1 MAGVKVN
8 FSVDSS
14 QINKGV
20 NNVKKG
26 VNDIKGSAHGA
37 EGAMDAMGDA
47 ADGAVRALD
56 SMAGACGAASTGVS
70 GLAGDLVYLVKNP
83 IAAAIAALAAVAAAA
98 SSLYNNF
105 TQNSDE
111 FTAQLELQ
119 MALLDKKNANME
131 KALTRQSKY
140 FDKLKQLGKLQS
152 LTNNQRKSAM
162 SIISS
167 LTKSYGD
174 LGISI
179 DATTGKLKGLNQAEK
194 QFIKLQAENRIKSL
208 KGKLNL
214 NENQIIAAMVSDIP
228 GEMNGNDVIDYIAGM
243 GHRGNTAVWNDT
255 DKVRKQG
262 LKYVLPYTGNSLIDT
277 KAQIEQMNALVTQ
290 WNAANDDK
298 SIDQVNKRLSILSKI
313 IKNRAIA
320 NDEDVLKAVGEV
332 YKKYQQR
339 AELLEQI
346 NNLEEDL
353 KFQLQEKDSQ
363 QQRKIVNDYQNK
375 FDEIRKNIQT
385 FNSKQ
390 TKYAADLQAKKD
402 QYVISQYDKQKQY
415 DEYFAQYQ
423 SKVNE
428 QSILQQQ
435 LDDQKYRYAAAKA
448 RKEKLQKFYN
458 DNPDMLNG
466 LAIQQILPYKNVVKQ
481 LEQSSRKLLQTQQ
494 KLNKVNQQQ
503 FELDKKT
510 QALKKEIAAENAQLH
525 KEVFNNPLVDLKD
538 KFFAR
543 YGSEKGIDT
552 FATKLEQAEE
562 KLGRSLSEQEVGQLK
577 GLHELEKQL
586 LGLQNITMGTFNDIQ
601 TNSLTARGGWSQ
613 GVRQLQAED
622 VNKSIANYS
631 KKQVDLLNLINQAL
645 KGLGRI

>member
-8 FSVDSS
+8 FSVDNS
-14 QINKGV
+14 QINKGI

-26 VNDIKGSAHGA
+26 VNDIKGSASGA
-37 EGAMDAMGDA
+37 SQAMDAMGDA

-56 SMAGACGAASTGVS
+56 SMAGAFGAASTGVS
-70 GLAGDLVYLVKNP
+70 GLAGDLIYLVKNP
-83 IAAAIAALAAVAAAA
+83 VAFAIAALAALAAVAN
-98 SSLYNNF
+98 SLYNNF
-105 TQNSDE
+105 TQNSEE
-111 FTAQLELQ
+111 FAAQLELQ
-119 MALLDKKNANME
+119 KSIFDKKNASIE
-131 KALTRQSKY
+131 KALARQEKY
-140 FDKLKQLGKLQS
+140 FAKLKQLGKLQS

-162 SIISS
+162 SIIAL
-167 LTKSYGD
+167 LTKRYGD

-194 QFIKLQAENRIKSL
+194 QFIKLQAQNKIKSL

-214 NENQIIAAMVSDIP
+214 NENQIVAAMVSDIP
-228 GEMNGNDVIDYIAGM
+228 GEMNGNDVIDYIVGM
-243 GHRGNTAVWNDT
+243 GHRGNTAVWNDI

-262 LKYVLPYTGNSLIDT
+262 LKYKLPYTGNSLIDT
-277 KAQIEQMNALVTQ
+277 KAQREQMDALITE

-298 SIDQVNKRLSILSKI
+298 SFEQVNKRLNILSTI
-313 IKNRAIA
+313 MKNRAIA

-332 YKKYQQR
+332 YLKYQQR

-346 NNLEEDL
+346 NKLEEDL

-363 QQRKIVNDYQNK
+363 RQRKVINDYTDK
-375 FDEIRKNIQT
+375 FSEIRKNIQT
-385 FNSKQ
+385 FKNNEA
-390 TKYAADLQAKKD
+390 KYSADLQAKKD
-402 QYVISQYDKQKQY
+402 QYIISQYDKPKQY

-428 QSILQQQ
+428 QSVLQQQ
-435 LDDQKYRYAAAKA
+435 LDDEKNRYAAAKA
-448 RKEKLQKFYN
+448 RKEKLQKFYA
-458 DNPDMLNG
+458 DNPDMLTG
-466 LAIQQILPYKNVVKQ
+466 LAIQQILPYKKVVEQ
-481 LEQSSRKLLQTQQ
+481 LEQSSKKLLETQQ

-503 FELDKKT
+503 FELDKRT
-510 QALKKEIAAENAQLH
+510 QALKKEIAAENAQLL

-552 FATKLEQAEE
+552 FATKLGQAEE
-562 KLGRSLSEQEVGQLK
+562 KLGRALSEQEVGQLK
-577 GLHELEKQL
+577 GLHELELQL
-586 LGLQNITMGTFNDIQ
+586 LKMQDITMGTFNDIQ

-613 GVRQLQAED
+613 GVRQLQTED

>member
-14 QINKGV
+14 KAKTGIND
-20 NNVKKG
+20 VKKG
-26 VNDIKGSAHGA
+26 VNDIKGSAGGA
-37 EGAMDAMGDA
+37 SQAMDAMGDA

-70 GLAGDLVYLVKNP
+70 GLAGDLIYLVKNP
-83 IAAAIAALAAVAAAA
+83 VALAIAALAALAAVAKA
-98 SSLYNNF
+98 LYNNF
-105 TQNSDE
+105 TQNSEE
-111 FTAQLELQ
+111 FAAQLELQ
-119 MALLDKKNANME
+119 KSIFDKKNASME
-131 KALTRQSKY
+131 KALARQEKY
-140 FDKLKQLGKLQS
+140 FAKLKQLGKLQS

-162 SIISS
+162 SIIES
-167 LTKSYGD
+167 LTKRYGD

-194 QFIKLQAENRIKSL
+194 QFINLQAQNKMKSL

-214 NENQIIAAMVSDIP
+214 NENQIVAAMLSDVP
-228 GEMNGNDVIDYIAGM
+228 GELNLNNVIDYIVGM
-243 GHRGNTAVWNDT
+243 GHKGNMAVLNNP
-255 DKVRKQG
+255 DKVKKYG
-262 LKYVLPYTGNSLIDT
+262 LKYEFPYTGDSLIDT
-277 KAQIEQMNALVTQ
+277 KAQIEQMDALVTE

-298 SIDQVNKRLSILSKI
+298 SIEQVNKRLNILSTI
-313 IKNRAIA
+313 MKNRAIA

-332 YKKYQQR
+332 YLKYQQR

-346 NNLEEDL
+346 NKLEEDL

-363 QQRKIVNDYQNK
+363 RQRKVINDYTDK
-375 FDEIRKNIQT
+375 FSEIRKNIQT
-385 FNSKQ
+385 FKNNVA
-390 TKYAADLQAKKD
+390 KYSADLQAKKD

-428 QSILQQQ
+428 QSVLQQQ
-435 LDDQKYRYAAAKA
+435 LDDEKNRYAAAKA
-448 RKEKLQKFYN
+448 RKEKLQKFYA
-458 DNPDMLNG
+458 DNPDMLTG
-466 LAIQQILPYKNVVKQ
+466 LAIQQILPYKKVVKQ
-481 LEQSSRKLLQTQQ
+481 LEQSSKKLLETQQ

-503 FELDKKT
+503 FELDKRT
-510 QALKKEIAAENAQLH
+510 QELKKEIAAENVQLL
-525 KEVFNNPLVDLKD
+525 KEVLNNPLVELKD